1 MSSTFWK
8 IGGNLDSETS
18 LSRLLRNGFIRIS
31 EGKKTPDQYRA
42 GRPAR
47 YELPNNEEDTKNFRP
62 NMEILDGLLDDD
74 DLYSEIIC
82 ANTRLLLYFQYR
94 DVLEKLVDYITTEP
108 APQGVTVEESTD
120 EVQTE
125 ASESV
130 VDETNESAGED
141 KIRARR
147 HLSAEILS
155 ADAWPISHSLL
166 LQPDILD
173 KFWRNI
179 LIRED
184 INGNPSTYFVKVNE
198 HLLDSDPEGMLAFL
212 KSRGTLVDE
221 FFAHIDNP
229 PLMDF
234 LLKVLCT
241 DRPDEPNGIIELL
254 RQQGFVPKLIDLL
267 GPEYPVNIQ
276 SSTTDFIKALI
287 TISGNCI
294 DEITTGIGPNELTRQ
309 LASEEMMEKLVSLM
323 LQGGHPLSNG
333 VEIIVELIR
342 KNNSDY
348 DFVQVMDT
356 TLETHPPTCRD
367 PIYLGYMLDIFSKN
381 ISKFNSI
388 LTDTTTELR
397 RTSFGQAEPLGL
409 ERFRVCELIAELL
422 HCSNMGL
429 LNEKDGEKVIR
440 KRDEVRKQLLEAGYF
455 YDKLELLTQ
464 KAHEDAEATK
474 VPPVFEE
481 SDSDEE
487 VKVSEEVFEDDVA
500 EQWGPQDLEETAFEE
515 EQGVGEEALEEPQN
529 EEEPVEPEII
539 DDTLER
545 DKKVREAYIMG
556 DRLKIALYDTQ
567 ILHTMLEMFFHF
579 SWNSF
584 LHNVIFDVVQQIFNG
599 PLKAGYNLFLIKD
612 LLTRGEVTKMIIDG
626 NNENTKQEQEK
637 NLRMGYMGHLIL
649 VSEEII
655 KLGMYIEDMQ
665 ISFVEPDITD
675 ALTEDNW
682 RVFVDDV
689 VVVARDEFD
698 KMLGE
703 PVHESVVDYNTVVKG
718 GIDEISGLDF
728 GSSGTTEV
736 EAKDEAELG
745 TGRRFGEAGNTPN
758 AEFAPTYEYSESSPV
773 SSLTSPIQGHEYD
786 LDELESELSDD
797 DSTFHPVHGL
807 GCGFKS
813 IRQKRQEEAAV
824 KEVEDYMS
832 SQANNQDTKKIED
845 SLDAFHFGRISNRSE
860 TTFSPVTNGEIEDL
874 EGEFQLETEEL
885 NDVAEWG
892 EDSATKNDTSMNSNI
907 SFKSLSRSSS
917 RDYHPIITGNSDD
930 ESFSDEEEEE
940 NSDPIKSLDV
950 D

>member
-8 IGGNLDSETS
+8 IGENLDSETS
-18 LSRLLRNGFIRIS
+18 LSRLLRKGFIRLGEEKETS
-31 EGKKTPDQYRA
+31 DQSRA
-42 GRPAR
+42 GGPAK
-47 YELPNNEEDTKNFRP
+47 YELPSNEEDAKNFRP
-62 NMEILDGLLDDD
+62 NMEILDGLLDDE

-82 ANTRLLLYFQYR
+82 ANARLLSYFQYR

-108 APQGVTVEESTD
+108 SPQGVTAEQSTD
-120 EVQTE
+120 EAQAEV
-125 ASESV
+125 SESA
-130 VDETNESAGED
+130 VDKTNEPAEED

-179 LIRED
+179 LKRED

-198 HLLDSDPEGMLAFL
+198 RLLDSDPEGMLSFL
-212 KSRGTLVDE
+212 MSRHSLVDE

-241 DRPDEPNGIIELL
+241 DRPDEPNGVIELL
-254 RQQGFVPKLIDLL
+254 RKQGFVPKLLDLL
-267 GPEYPVNIQ
+267 GPEHPVNIQ

-323 LQGGHPLSNG
+323 LQGGYPLSNG

-367 PIYLGYMLDIFSKN
+367 PIYLGYMLNIFSKN

-397 RTSFGQAEPLGL
+397 KTSFGQAEPLGL

-440 KRDEVRKQLLEAGYF
+440 KRDEVRKQLLETGYF
-455 YDKLELLTQ
+455 SNKLELLTR
-464 KAHEDAEATK
+464 KAQEETEASK
-474 VPPVFEE
+474 APPVFEE
-481 SDSDEE
+481 SDSDEDA
-487 VKVSEEVFEDDVA
+487 KVTEEVFEDDVA
-500 EQWGPQDLEETAFEE
+500 EQWDPQDLEETTFEE
-515 EQGVGEEALEEPQN
+515 GQGVGEEALEEAQN
-529 EEEPVEPEII
+529 EEASVEPEII

-556 DRLKIALYDTQ
+556 DRLKIALHDTQ

-599 PLKAGYNLFLIKD
+599 PLKTGYNLFLIKD

-626 NNENTKQEQEK
+626 NNENTKQEQETK
-637 NLRMGYMGHLIL
+637 LRMGYMGHLIL

-703 PVHESVVDYNTVVKG
+703 PVHESVVDSNAVVKG

-728 GSSGTTEV
+728 GGNVTTEA
-736 EAKDEAELG
+736 ETKGEAELETDKG
-745 TGRRFGEAGNTPN
+745 SGEAGDYSGTD
-758 AEFAPTYEYSESSPV
+758 FGSTYEYSESSPG
-773 SSLTSPIQGHEYD
+773 SSLTPPIQDHEYD

-832 SQANNQDTKKIED
+832 SRTNNQDTKKIED
-845 SLDAFHFGRISNRSE
+845 SLDSFHFDRISNRSE
-860 TTFSPVTNGEIEDL
+860 TMFSPVTNDEMEDL
-874 EGEFQLETEEL
+874 EGELQLETEEL
-885 NDVAEWG
+885 NNVAEGG
-892 EDSATKNDTSMNSNI
+892 EDTTAKSDTSVGPTI
-907 SFKSLSRSSS
+907 SFKSLSRSNS
-917 RDYHPIITGNSDD
+917 RDYNPIITGNSDD
-930 ESFSDEEEEE
+930 ESYSDEGEEES
-940 NSDPIKSLDV
+940 SDLIASLDV